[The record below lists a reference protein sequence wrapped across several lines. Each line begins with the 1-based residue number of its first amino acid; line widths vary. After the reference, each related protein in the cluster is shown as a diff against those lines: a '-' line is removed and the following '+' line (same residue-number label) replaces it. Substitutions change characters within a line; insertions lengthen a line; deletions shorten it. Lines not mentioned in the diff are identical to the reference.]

1 MNNYDAVFWDWNG
14 TLLDDIDACLKSVN
28 VSLSKRSL
36 PVLDSVTYAEK
47 FRFPVKDYY
56 RELGFDFSK
65 DSYEVLAGEFFV
77 NYLTVESPLRTD
89 AKKVLEKLFL
99 NSVKQYIL
107 SASEISLLKQGVQ
120 KFGIGVY
127 FTDLIALSDFHA
139 AGKTEVG
146 KRYLE
151 THPVKGK
158 ILMVGDTEHDAEVA
172 RALGIDCVLIES
184 GNNSL
189 QRLQATGAKVIAS
202 LSELIEIVLGK
213 KTVRKIDYM
222 TPEKAERRNF
232 DLSEVNRKFAENY
245 HSFYNDVKNTNKTED
260 W

>member
-65 DSYEVLAGEFFV
+65 DSYEVLADEFFV
-77 NYLTVESPLRTD
+77 NYLTVTD
-89 AKKVLEKLFL
+89 RR
-99 NSVKQYIL
+99 
-107 SASEISLLKQGVQ
+107 Q
-120 KFGIGVY
+120 KG
-127 FTDLIALSDFHA
+127 L
-139 AGKTEVG
+139 GKTFPQFG
-146 KRYLE
+146 KTIYTERKRNFSAETGRGKIRDRGLFYRSHRLE
-151 THPVKGK
+151 RKGK